1 MKLANCP
8 QCGAQVKFHAAAS
21 VLAVCEYCTATLMRH
36 GEALE
41 HIGKMAELQDD
52 PTLIQVGSEGVYQG
66 VHFGVIGRI
75 QMQYEA
81 GLWNEWHIMFDD
93 MKTGWLGEAAGEFYV
108 TFEQPVALAP
118 PPFNAIKVE
127 DKIDIGGRF
136 YSVTNLESATC
147 IAGQGELPFS
157 VGPGYAAPVVDLQLD
172 GAFATIDYSDA
183 DDGITRVYVGE
194 RVNARDLKLAHL
206 RDPRDAPDVLAPKH
220 KAEAFNCPS
229 CAAPFTLSSGKIQTY
244 GCASCGSILDT
255 SDKKVQLVAKA
266 QEAMS
271 YPLRIPLGAK
281 GKFAS
286 VAAIAV
292 ISATSTAGG
301 DAAKSAGKAGGKVA
315 GKAPGKAAAN
325 SAGKS
330 AINPPAPAV
339 ASAASTA
346 AAASIEWEA
355 IGHMRRASD
364 ASFSWSEYLLFNPEA
379 GYAWLSES
387 DGHWSLSRNAEQIPK
402 VLGLNAFYKGASL
415 DHFQNYT
422 ASVLHVLGEFYWKVK
437 VGDSV
442 LVDDY
447 IAPPRIL
454 SREKNA
460 NEVSW
465 STGTYLTP
473 EEVQQAFNVKT
484 PMPVPKGIA
493 PNQPSPFTETNPL
506 LWKRFGLFA
515 VIALAVQLWFAFT
528 TTTVMKDTFSVT
540 PRAESSKTTEPFKIS
555 GNGPLLLQNSTTLEN
570 NWAGFGFTL
579 VDPASGKVWRAEQQ
593 IEHYAGVEDGES
605 WSEGSR
611 NGQVVFANVPAGT
624 YQLQIEGETAKD
636 ARGDVAALLQLERGH
651 ASWLNWVLLQ
661 VLLLLPPLWGW
672 WRAKAFETSRWADSD
687 HPRSGSDDDDDD

>member
-52 PTLIQVGSEGVYQG
+52 PTLIQIGSEGVYQG

-75 QMQYEA
+75 QMRYEA

-118 PPFNAIKVE
+118 PPFNAINVE

-136 YSVTNLESATC
+136 YTVTNLESATC

-172 GAFATIDYSDA
+172 DAFATIDYSDA

-194 RVNARDLKLAHL
+194 RINARDLKLGNL

-229 CAAPFTLSSGKIQTY
+229 CAAPFALSSGKIQTY

-271 YPLRIPLGAK
+271 YPLRIALGAK
-281 GKFAS
+281 GKF
-286 VAAIAV
+286 
-292 ISATSTAGG
+292 
-301 DAAKSAGKAGGKVA
+301 KSALDLA
-315 GKAPGKAAAN
+315 GKPV
-325 SAGKS
+325 S
-330 AINPPAPAV
+330 NP
-339 ASAASTA
+339 
-346 AAASIEWEA
+346 EWEA

-364 ASFSWSEYLLFNPEA
+364 AGFSWSEYLLFNPEA

-387 DGHWSLSRNAEQIPK
+387 DGHWSLSRNVEKIPK
-402 VLGLNAFYKGASL
+402 VLGLNAFYKSESL

-422 ASVLHVLGEFYWKVK
+422 ASVQHVLGEFYWRVK

-447 IAPPRIL
+447 IAPLRML
-454 SREKNA
+454 SREKIP
-460 NEVSW
+460 NEVNW
-465 STGTYLTP
+465 SIGTYLTP
-473 EEVQQAFNVKT
+473 EEVRQAFNVKT
-484 PMPVPKGIA
+484 PLPAPKGIA
-493 PNQPSPFTETNPL
+493 PNQPSPFTESNPL

-515 VIALAVQLWFAFT
+515 AISLAVQLWFAFSA
-528 TTTVMKDTFSVT
+528 TTVMKDSFSIT

-555 GNGPLLLQNSTTLEN
+555 GNGPLVLQNSTTVEN

-579 VDPASGKVWRAEQQ
+579 VEPASGKVWRAEQQ
-593 IEHYAGVEDGES
+593 VEHYAGYEDGES

-611 NGQVVFANVPAGT
+611 NGQVVFADVPAGT
-624 YQLQIEGETAKD
+624 YQLQIDGETAKD
-636 ARGDVAALLQLERGH
+636 AQADISALLRLERGH

-661 VLLLLPPLWGW
+661 VLLLLVPLWGW

-687 HPRSGSDDDDDD
+687 HPRSGIDDDDD